1 MRKSDPGVTEEVL
14 AYPRRVEILD
24 TTLRDGEQTCGVSFT
39 TQEKLSI
46 IRLLIQELH
55 VDRVEIASARV
66 SEGVR
71 RTVQM
76 AAQWAK
82 ENGVLHRLE
91 VLGFVD
97 GDRSLRWIADA
108 GCKVVNLL
116 CKGSLNH
123 CKHQLHKE
131 PQQHWQDIS
140 ESVRL
145 AKKLGL
151 DVNVYLEDW
160 SNGMRNSPE
169 YVWNMLEALEKLPLQ
184 RVMLPDTLGILNPN
198 ETYQYCSQIVEKYPK
213 VHFDF
218 HAHNDYDLAVANVY
232 SALQAGV
239 QGVHV
244 TVNGLGER
252 AGNAPLASV
261 LAVIEDQLNLHSQV
275 CLSKSYQISKIIETY
290 SGIRIASN
298 RPITGDF
305 AFTQVA
311 GIHADG
317 DLKHNLYCSELSPER
332 FGRTRA
338 YALGKTSGK
347 SNIIKNLELMG
358 MDWDEKLIQKLTDK
372 VVEMGDKKEPVT
384 QDELPYIVAEL
395 LNNGIEDQPVK
406 LLNYSL
412 TAAKGMRP
420 VVTVQ
425 MDIEGTVYEEN
436 AAGDGQYHAFTL
448 AVDRIFK
455 RLQQPV
461 PDLVDYVVVIP
472 PGGRTDAYVQTIITW
487 KWEGQLF
494 RTRALDVDQTVAA
507 IKATLKMLNRIKTEV
522 K

>member
-1 MRKSDPGVTEEVL
+1 MCSSDL
-14 AYPRRVEILD
+14 
-24 TTLRDGEQTCGVSFT
+24 
-39 TQEKLSI
+39 
-46 IRLLIQELH
+46 
-55 VDRVEIASARV
+55 
-66 SEGVR
+66 
-71 RTVQM
+71 
-76 AAQWAK
+76 
-82 ENGVLHRLE
+82 
-91 VLGFVD
+91 
-97 GDRSLRWIADA
+97 
-108 GCKVVNLL
+108 
-116 CKGSLNH
+116 
-123 CKHQLHKE
+123 
-131 PQQHWQDIS
+131 
-140 ESVRL
+140 
-145 AKKLGL
+145 
-151 DVNVYLEDW
+151 
-160 SNGMRNSPE
+160 
-169 YVWNMLEALEKLPLQ
+169 
-184 RVMLPDTLGILNPN
+184 
-198 ETYQYCSQIVEKYPK
+198 
-213 VHFDF
+213 
-218 HAHNDYDLAVANVY
+218 
-232 SALQAGV
+232 
-239 QGVHV
+239 
-244 TVNGLGER
+244 R

>member
-1 MRKSDPGVTEEVL
+1 
-14 AYPRRVEILD
+14 
-24 TTLRDGEQTCGVSFT
+24 
-39 TQEKLSI
+39 
-46 IRLLIQELH
+46 
-55 VDRVEIASARV
+55 
-66 SEGVR
+66 
-71 RTVQM
+71 
-76 AAQWAK
+76 
-82 ENGVLHRLE
+82 
-91 VLGFVD
+91 
-97 GDRSLRWIADA
+97 
-108 GCKVVNLL
+108 
-116 CKGSLNH
+116 
-123 CKHQLHKE
+123 
-131 PQQHWQDIS
+131 
-140 ESVRL
+140 
-145 AKKLGL
+145 
-151 DVNVYLEDW
+151 
-160 SNGMRNSPE
+160 
-169 YVWNMLEALEKLPLQ
+169 
-184 RVMLPDTLGILNPN
+184 
-198 ETYQYCSQIVEKYPK
+198 
-213 VHFDF
+213 
-218 HAHNDYDLAVANVY
+218 
-232 SALQAGV
+232 
-239 QGVHV
+239 
-244 TVNGLGER
+244 
-252 AGNAPLASV
+252 
-261 LAVIEDQLNLHSQV
+261 
-275 CLSKSYQISKIIETY
+275 
-290 SGIRIASN
+290 
-298 RPITGDF
+298 
-305 AFTQVA
+305 
-311 GIHADG
+311 
-317 DLKHNLYCSELSPER
+317 
-332 FGRTRA
+332 
-338 YALGKTSGK
+338 
-347 SNIIKNLELMG
+347 MG